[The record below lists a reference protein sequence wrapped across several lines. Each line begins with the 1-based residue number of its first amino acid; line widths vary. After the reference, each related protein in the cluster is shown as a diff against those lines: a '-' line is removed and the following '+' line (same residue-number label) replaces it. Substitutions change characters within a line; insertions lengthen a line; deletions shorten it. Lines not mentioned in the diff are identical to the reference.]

1 MAKRAAHGAGSIRK
15 KTVLRKGKEYTY
27 WEARLT
33 VGVDPGTGKQ
43 IRRSFSGKTQKE
55 VREKMQAAAVAV
67 NDSTYQE
74 PSKLTVSDWLDI
86 WLAEYTGDVKPLTRS
101 TYKNK
106 VESTIKPTLGA
117 VKLQALKAPQIQKML
132 NDLQR
137 GTSGRKSLS
146 AKTVKDIYGILHRA
160 LGQAVEVGYLRINP
174 SDACKLPRVE
184 RAEIKPLDEA
194 QTAAF
199 LNAIHGQPFERLFIV
214 DLLTGLR
221 QGELLGLRWKDVDFD
236 AGTVTVA
243 QQLLKSKEKGG
254 AYFFGSLK
262 NDKTRLLTPAPSVMK
277 ALREQRRVQTE
288 WRLKAGEFWE
298 DSGLVFT
305 DELGHHLSH
314 VTVRKHFKKAVE
326 SIGIP
331 EARFHDLRHS
341 FAVNSLQAGDNPKTV
356 QENLGHATAAFTLD
370 VYAHATERMKRDSAN
385 RMEALFQSTKK
396 AASSL

>member
-1 MAKRAAHGAGSIRK
+1 MAKRNAAGAGSIRK
-15 KTVLRKGKEYTY
+15 KTVLRDGREYTY

-43 IRRSFSGKTQKE
+43 IRRSFSGASQRE

-86 WLAEYTGDVKPLTRS
+86 WLAEYTADLKPLTRS

-132 NDLQR
+132 NDLHR
-137 GTSGRKSLS
+137 GTSGRKPLS

-194 QTAAF
+194 LVLQAAQETGVIVTSEEHSVIGGLGAAVAEYLSENYPVPVIRHGVEDCFGRSGTAAAV
-199 LNAIHGQPFERLFIV
+199 LAHYG
-214 DLLTGLR
+214 
-221 QGELLGLRWKDVDFD
+221 
-236 AGTVTVA
+236 
-243 QQLLKSKEKGG
+243 
-254 AYFFGSLK
+254 
-262 NDKTRLLTPAPSVMK
+262 LTPEVLCQK
-277 ALREQRRVQTE
+277 VKLAL
-288 WRLKAGEFWE
+288 
-298 DSGLVFT
+298 S
-305 DELGHHLSH
+305 
-314 VTVRKHFKKAVE
+314 KK
-326 SIGIP
+326 
-331 EARFHDLRHS
+331 R
-341 FAVNSLQAGDNPKTV
+341 
-356 QENLGHATAAFTLD
+356 
-370 VYAHATERMKRDSAN
+370 
-385 RMEALFQSTKK
+385 
-396 AASSL
+396 